1 MAVMSDAPRSGVKQ
15 RRERLG
21 LSQVALA
28 AAAQLSRQ
36 SITAIETGRA
46 VPGVDVALRLA
57 RALECRVEDLF
68 GESRA
73 AESLLAEPYRRGTT
87 GRVALARIAGRFV
100 AYELRAGD
108 LRTAADGLVTAT
120 KGDRV
125 TVEPLRPLAEL
136 AETVVVMGCAPAL
149 GLVCDR
155 LNRGTSAG
163 RYVWLSG
170 SSTAALTALGKAQT
184 HVAGVHLVDPRTG
197 DANVADVRR
206 LAGTEPLVLIT
217 LARWE
222 AGIVLASGNPKRVR
236 SAGDLARRG
245 VRLAAREVG
254 SGARRLLDQE
264 LKKAGVSL
272 DVARSAALEAHG
284 QLEVAQAVALG
295 AADAG
300 IATRDAAL
308 AFGLDFVP
316 LAEERYDL
324 ALPLALSTEPHLER
338 WFDALGSAAVRREL
352 DSLGYDVSQAG
363 TRVAE
368 VHAA

>member
-1 MAVMSDAPRSGVKQ
+1 MSDTPRSGVKQ
-15 RRERLG
+15 RREQLG

-28 AAAQLSRQ
+28 AAAELSRQ
-36 SITAIETGRA
+36 SIAAIETGRA
-46 VPGVDVALRLA
+46 VPGVDVALRLS
-57 RALECRVEDLF
+57 RALECSVEDLF

-73 AESLLAEPYRRGTT
+73 ATISAEPYRRGTI
-87 GRVALARIAGRFV
+87 GRVALARVGGRFV
-100 AYELRAGD
+100 AYELGASA
-108 LRTAADGLVTAT
+108 LRTAADALVSAT
-120 KGDRV
+120 HGNRV
-125 TVEPLRPLAEL
+125 TVEPLRPLSEL
-136 AETVVVMGCAPAL
+136 AENVVVMGCAPAL

-155 LNRGTSAG
+155 LNRAAPAG
-163 RYVWLSG
+163 RYIWLSG
-170 SSTAALTALGKAQT
+170 SSTAALTALGKRQT

-206 LAGTEPLVLIT
+206 LASAEPLVLIT

-245 VRLAAREVG
+245 LRLAAREVG

-264 LKKAGVSL
+264 LKKAGVSP

-316 LAEERYDL
+316 LAQERYDL
-324 ALPLALSTEPHLER
+324 ALPLALSSEPRLQR
-338 WFDALGSAAVRREL
+338 WFDALSSAAVRREL
-352 DSLGYDVSQAG
+352 AFLGYDVTQAG

-368 VHAA
+368 IHAA